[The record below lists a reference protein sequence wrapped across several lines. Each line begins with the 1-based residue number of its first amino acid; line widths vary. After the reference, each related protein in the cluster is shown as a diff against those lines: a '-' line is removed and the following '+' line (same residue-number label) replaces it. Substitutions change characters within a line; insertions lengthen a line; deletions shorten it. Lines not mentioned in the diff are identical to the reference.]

1 MRGRY
6 EPQAPIARTAHQ
18 RRRIPMSV
26 ARVTEIKASSG
37 ESFDAAIREGLARAC
52 KTLNNV
58 RSAWIDEQEVLL
70 DEKGNITTYRV
81 LMKIT
86 FILDD

>member
-1 MRGRY
+1 
-6 EPQAPIARTAHQ
+6 
-18 RRRIPMSV
+18 MSV
-26 ARVTEIKASSG
+26 ARVTEIKASSS

-52 KTLNNV
+52 KTLKNV

-70 DEKGNITTYRV
+70 DEKGKITTYRV

>member
-1 MRGRY
+1 
-6 EPQAPIARTAHQ
+6 
-18 RRRIPMSV
+18 MSV
-26 ARVTEIKASSG
+26 ARVTEIKASSS

-70 DEKGNITTYRV
+70 DEKGNINTYRV

>member
-1 MRGRY
+1 
-6 EPQAPIARTAHQ
+6 
-18 RRRIPMSV
+18 MSV
-26 ARVTEIKASSG
+26 ARVTEIKASSS